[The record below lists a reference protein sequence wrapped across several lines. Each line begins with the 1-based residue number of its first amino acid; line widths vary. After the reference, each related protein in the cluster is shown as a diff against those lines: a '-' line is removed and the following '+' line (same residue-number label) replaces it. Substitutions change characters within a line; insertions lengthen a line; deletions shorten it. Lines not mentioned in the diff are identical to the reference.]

1 MDSFEEI
8 KLVKLN
14 DGSQIQLRDE
24 DEISIEKMIDGEIV
38 SSVSL
43 EFPSAGYA
51 GGAIHVSPCGSYIL
65 FAFYSGQS
73 EEAFTLLKN
82 GENIEI
88 LFESGYSFGEAASYC
103 FSEDKSTLFQ
113 GLPCSCSEWWMPWED
128 EVLEEDAEGNEFFEF
143 GSINILNIKT
153 GELKRS
159 EIRIQP
165 TKGWEPAESK
175 YNPLLLQGI
184 VAKNEL
190 RISWPWAE
198 EILKLPLPNILIYKP
213 SSE

>member
-1 MDSFEEI
+1 VDSFEEI
-8 KLVKLN
+8 KLITLN
-14 DGSQIQLRDE
+14 DGTQIQLSDE
-24 DEISIEKMIDGEIV
+24 NELSIVKTVNGELV
-38 SSVSL
+38 SSVQL

-51 GGAIHVSPCGSYIL
+51 GGAIHASPCESYIL

-82 GENIEI
+82 GESIEI
-88 LFESGYSFGEAASYC
+88 LFESGYEFGEAASYC
-103 FSEDKSTLFQ
+103 FSKDKNTLFQ
-113 GLPCSCSEWWMPWED
+113 GLPLRCTEWWIPWED
-128 EVLEEDAEGNEFFEF
+128 DDMDEDAEGNKYFEF
-143 GSINILNIKT
+143 GSINTLNIQT
-153 GELKRS
+153 GELKRN

-165 TKGWEPAESK
+165 TNDWESVESE
-175 YNPLLLQGI
+175 YNPLLLQHK
-184 VAKNEL
+184 VAKNVL